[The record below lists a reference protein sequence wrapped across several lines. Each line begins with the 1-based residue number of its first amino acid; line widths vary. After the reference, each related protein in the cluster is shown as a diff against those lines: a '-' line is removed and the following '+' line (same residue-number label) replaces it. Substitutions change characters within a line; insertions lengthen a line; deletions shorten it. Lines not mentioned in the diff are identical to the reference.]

1 MDDYGCAI
9 LATVNDSVSQGALWL
24 DRSCPGW
31 EECFARRLDVGRWDA
46 CVLGQL
52 ATRYAAAAKALEY
65 SAEWLIN
72 HGFLRASMLVCYC
85 DLSAAWEALI
95 YARGTRR
102 GVTLRPPPL
111 IPLSPWR
118 SAANLPANHIEALRS
133 APGGNGHPG

>member
-72 HGFLRASMLVCYC
+72 HGFLRPSMLVCYC

-102 GVTLRPPPL
+102 VVALRPPDL
-111 IPLSPWR
+111 IPL
-118 SAANLPANHIEALRS
+118 AA
-133 APGGNGHPG
+133 